1 MNREITEN
9 DDKIGDENTKT
20 QALNGKL
27 GDLDSDKNKLR
38 VQYETLQKNYIQEKD
53 EPVRLEKGNQNHG
66 KAVEKLVSDLN
77 SLKEDIEN

>member
-1 MNREITEN
+1 
-9 DDKIGDENTKT
+9 
-20 QALNGKL
+20 
-27 GDLDSDKNKLR
+27 LR